1 MTDHTEN
8 SDYEGKKTSIDI
20 NKIIVILL
28 RRWYVIA
35 LSVIICLS
43 ITYLQLRYTKPLYR
57 AGIMLKLDDEKPSQ
71 ISDIF
76 KYGRASG
83 KFDNFLK
90 TESEAIRSLKYAEK
104 TLASM
109 GLEYTFFV
117 KGNFVTTQQYP
128 NFNFSIAS
136 LQVDSTRPNFSFTI
150 DYVSPTS
157 FYLFQSESKKDKRLY
172 KVGEPFSFQNH
183 LLMVEAPKGSNQF
196 PKDFGSIICNRS
208 SYESAAGAYAG
219 GINVEIVKGT
229 SLINL
234 ELTHEVPQL
243 ASDYLNAFAKF
254 YISET
259 VNNKSQAAQQTIDFI
274 DKQLMEIANKVQ
286 QNEFELSDLK
296 SKNNGIEIDA
306 VASMQVSKLAA
317 LESDKNILLIKQ
329 DMINNLQKSLLEG
342 KDSPINFLAF
352 DKEDAENIPSLLQN
366 YNDLV
371 LNRVSLLQRNTPQS
385 SIAIENETKIKE
397 TRNILIKTIKSL
409 SDKINSRIEFN
420 NKRISDVNAIL
431 GSIPMRQ
438 RMLINILRD
447 FKVNEKVY
455 TYLFEKKLETS
466 ISKSSITPNA
476 AIIQAS
482 ATPSWPI
489 SPNKNQSYSLAWLLG
504 LGIGIGSII
513 VSRLVYQ
520 KIPDKETIESISNVP
535 VLGVVKKIKT
545 EDNEYDI
552 YTFRNPKSVFT
563 ESIRGIRTGISF
575 ISKGKDKKVICVTS
589 TVSGEGKTF
598 CTINLAS
605 SFTMLN
611 KKVIIIGCDLR
622 RPKVHLSFGNIT
634 NSIGLTTYLIGKST
648 LNEIIQ
654 HTEYPNLDVI
664 TAGPTPPNPA
674 ELLQTDEMKD
684 LLETLKSK
692 YDYIL
697 IDSAP
702 VGLVSDSLIIMGM
715 ADINLYVIRSQYS
728 RRDFALIPDR
738 LKADSNIKNIYTL
751 LNAYDTRSV
760 VYSSIYKNNQSSGY
774 YSGSGGYYYYGG
786 YYGKGGY
793 GYYGRKYTD
802 SYYAGY
808 YADEKEESDSL
819 LSNVKNFFRSKSKK
833 KRVNKHE

>member
-1 MTDHTEN
+1 MTDYTEN

-20 NKIIVILL
+20 NKILVILI
-28 RRWYVIA
+28 RRWYIIV
-35 LSVIICLS
+35 LSVTICLTV
-43 ITYLQLRYTKPLYR
+43 TYLQLRYTKQLYR
-57 AGIMLKLDDEKPSQ
+57 AGIMLKLDDEKPTQ

-76 KYGRASG
+76 KYGRTSG

-90 TESEAIRSLKYAEK
+90 TESEAIRSPKYAEK
-104 TLASM
+104 TLALM

-128 NFNFSIAS
+128 NTHFKIVS
-136 LQVDSTRPNFSFTI
+136 LQIDSSQPNFSFNLEYLT
-150 DYVSPTS
+150 PES
-157 FYLFQSESKKDKRLY
+157 FQIFESETKNEKRVH
-172 KVGEPFSFQNH
+172 KIGEPFAYRNH
-183 LLMVEAPKGSNQF
+183 LIMVEAPNGGNTFTS
-196 PKDFGSIICNRS
+196 DFGTVICNRS
-208 SYESAAGAYAG
+208 SYENAAPGYAG
-219 GINVEIVKGT
+219 GVNVEIVKGT
-229 SLINL
+229 SLISL

-254 YISET
+254 YITET

-306 VASMQVSKLAA
+306 VASTQVAKLAG
-317 LESDKNILLIKQ
+317 LESEKNILLIKQ
-329 DMINNLQKSLLEG
+329 DMINNLQKSLFES
-342 KDSPINFLAF
+342 KDSPINFIAF
-352 DKEDAENIPSLLQN
+352 DKEDVENIPSLLQN

-371 LNRVSLLQRNTPQS
+371 LTRVSLLQRNTAQS
-385 SIAIENETKIKE
+385 AVAIENETKLKE
-397 TRNILIKTIKSL
+397 TRTILIRTIKSL
-409 SDKINSRIEFN
+409 TDKINSRIAFT
-420 NKRISDVNAIL
+420 NKRIADVNAIL

-438 RMLINILRD
+438 RMVINILRD

-476 AIIQAS
+476 AIVQAS
-482 ATPSWPI
+482 QTPSWPI
-489 SPNKNQSYSLAWLLG
+489 YPNTNQSYSLAWLLG
-504 LGIGIGSII
+504 LGIGVGSI
-513 VSRLVYQ
+513 VLSRLVYQ
-520 KIPDKETIESISNVP
+520 KIPDKETIESLSNVP

-634 NSIGLTTYLIGKST
+634 NSIGLTTYLIGKSS
-648 LNEIIQ
+648 LEEIIQ

-674 ELLQTDEMKD
+674 ELLQTDEMRD
-684 LLETLKSK
+684 LLETLKST

-728 RRDFALIPDR
+728 RRDFAVIPDR
-738 LKADSNIKNIYTL
+738 LKADSNIKNIYIL
-751 LNAYDTRSV
+751 LNAFDTSSV
-760 VYSSIYKNNQSSGY
+760 VYSSIYKSSKGGGY
-774 YSGSGGYYYYGG
+774 HSGSGG

-793 GYYGRKYTD
+793 GYYARKYTD
-802 SYYAGY
+802 SYYSGY
-808 YADEKEESDSL
+808 YADEPDESS
-819 LSNVKNFFRSKSKK
+819 SPFSFIKNLFKLNGKKKSKP
-833 KRVNKHE
+833 KHE